1 MNELYLSIFSHSFQH
16 FIRIERVAEAVADVV
31 DRDDGD
37 EDHQAREDR
46 QPGIFDE
53 VILRGGDEVA
63 PCGFPTCESFR
74 KFRNYET
81 SGNFCKRRIIARFAR
96 GDKVFLCEFSE

>member
-1 MNELYLSIFSHSFQH
+1 MRKLVFICMYESYLSIFSHSFQH
-16 FIRIERVAEAVADVV
+16 FMRIERVAEAVANVV

-53 VILRGGDEVA
+53 MVLRGGDEVA
-63 PCGFPTCESFR
+63 PGRCRLLNAEAEKTQ
-74 KFRNYET
+74 
-81 SGNFCKRRIIARFAR
+81 A
-96 GDKVFLCEFSE
+96 